1 MPHQVIIWLDKT
13 KLGTRMSQSRIHF
26 ASKMKIVHGRY
37 RICRKV
43 DHCYIIT
50 AVMLIHCYSNSHV
63 STQGRFFS
71 FAKWYWFCPGNKS
84 VLTTVK
90 NLSDVAQFYL
100 DIVWWLAV
108 IWGCYV
114 MEHWTFQRW
123 KGKKSG
129 SANLNKYKDTTILVS
144 LEIVIGQYISWYK
157 DNFFPKEVFKFP
169 DILTALCNH
178 KILVLCISHFK
189 IKINIDFPTK

>member
-1 MPHQVIIWLDKT
+1 
-13 KLGTRMSQSRIHF
+13 
-26 ASKMKIVHGRY
+26 MKIVHGRY

-50 AVMLIHCYSNSHV
+50 AVMLIRCYSNSHV

-71 FAKWYWFCPGNKS
+71 SAKWYWYCPGNKP

-123 KGKKSG
+123 KGKKVGLLIWINIKIQQYWYHWKWSLARTSRG
-129 SANLNKYKDTTILVS
+129 TTI
-144 LEIVIGQYISWYK
+144 I
-157 DNFFPKEVFKFP
+157 FFPKEVFKFP

>member
-1 MPHQVIIWLDKT
+1 
-13 KLGTRMSQSRIHF
+13 
-26 ASKMKIVHGRY
+26 
-37 RICRKV
+37 
-43 DHCYIIT
+43 
-50 AVMLIHCYSNSHV
+50 MLIHCYSNSHV

-71 FAKWYWFCPGNKS
+71 SAKWYWYCPGNKP

-123 KGKKSG
+123 KDKKVGPLIWINIKIQQYWYHWKWSLACTSRG
-129 SANLNKYKDTTILVS
+129 TTI
-144 LEIVIGQYISWYK
+144 I
-157 DNFFPKEVFKFP
+157 FFPKEVFKFP

-189 IKINIDFPTK
+189 IKINIDFPTKEAFCNS